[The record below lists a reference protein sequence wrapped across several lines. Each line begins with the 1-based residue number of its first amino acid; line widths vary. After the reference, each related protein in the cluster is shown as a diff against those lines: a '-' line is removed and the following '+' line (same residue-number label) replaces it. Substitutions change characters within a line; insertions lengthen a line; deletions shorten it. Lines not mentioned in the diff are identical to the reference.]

1 MNIEKREP
9 KQNYLGSFYFK
20 SKDNS
25 IKYQN
30 TAIGEN

>member
-1 MNIEKREP
+1 MNIETKEP

-20 SKDNS
+20 AKYNS

-30 TAIGEN
+30 TVIDKN